1 MLEDYKNALKS
12 GQRAYRACVARGQS
26 PYLAVLDDIL
36 VNVNIVAQEPLGL
49 VEIPAESI
57 VGTKTSGRHTAFAP
71 NFMPLLEPDT
81 EFAGKWSNLCD
92 AHLDEGIHTPII
104 AYEFLNK
111 FYVQEGN
118 KRVSVLKYFDA
129 VRIAGTV
136 TRLVPERNDSLEN
149 RIYYEFLD
157 FYKLSKVNDVH
168 FSRLGGYAKLQTLVC
183 KASGESWTDDDRL
196 SFSSFYT
203 MFRQQFLALGG
214 GGLNLTAGDA
224 MLVYLS
230 VYRYADACESTPSQ
244 MKQNLE
250 KLWDEVKVLTEP
262 QAVAL
267 SLEPKQGPGEPLLA
281 KLNIFTKPSELK
293 VVFLHEYNA
302 ENSAWVRAHDKG
314 IEALQQ
320 AFPDRVFI
328 TRKENIEPEVDA
340 EQVLE
345 DVAHDNAD
353 VVFTSSARMHTACLK
368 VAAQHPKTRILNC
381 SLNAPHPLVRTY
393 YPRTYEV
400 TYLLGMLA
408 GVMARTDRVGY
419 VAANPV
425 YGIPA
430 AVNAYAQGLKTVR
443 PDAKVV
449 LRWACLPDPA
459 HPLDF
464 SDRPDVEIFYA
475 RDNREPEGTHR
486 DYGLCR
492 RQPDGTLQPLGLPVW
507 RWDTFYTEIIRSIFD
522 GAWDSDAAGARA
534 VNYWWG
540 MSSGAEEIDYSKDL
554 PAGTLQLLDLM
565 EKMLH
570 EDDLRIFPEDLYAQ
584 GHVLHS
590 PEAVVYSPK
599 ELMEMDWL
607 DECVEGALPHYD
619 ELDVKT
625 HTLMAINGLNTLK
638 GFVK

>member
-293 VVFLHEYNA
+293 VVFLHEHNA

-368 VAAQHPKTRILNC
+368 VAAQHPKIRILNC

-393 YPRTYEV
+393 YPRAYEV
-400 TYLLGMLA
+400 TYLLGLLA
-408 GVMARTDRVGY
+408 GALTHTDRVGY
-419 VAANPV
+419 VAPHPV
-425 YGIPA
+425 YGVPA
-430 AVNAYAQGLKTVR
+430 ALNAFAQGLKTVR
-443 PDAKVV
+443 PQARVV
-449 LRWACLPDPA
+449 LRWSCLPDPA
-459 HPLDF
+459 KPLDF
-464 SDRPDVEIFYA
+464 SDCPDVDIFYA
-475 RDNREPEGTHR
+475 HSQKEPEGFYR

-492 RQPDGTLQPLGLPVW
+492 RLPDGTLDPLGLPVW
-507 RWDTFYTEIIRSIFD
+507 KWEAFYIEIIRSIFD
-522 GAWDSDAAGARA
+522 GTWGSSGARA
-534 VNYWWG
+534 INYWWG
-540 MSSGAEEIDYSKDL
+540 MRSGAEEINYQKGL
-554 PAGTLQLLDLM
+554 PGGTLHLLDMM
-565 EKMLH
+565 EMLLSQ
-570 EDDLRIFPEDLYAQ
+570 EELRIFPDELYDQ
-584 GHVLHS
+584 NHQPHS
-590 PEAVVYSPK
+590 PASVVYSPK

-619 ELDVKT
+619 DLDVKT
-625 HTLMAINGLNTLK
+625 RTLMAINGLDNLK
-638 GFVK
+638 GLEK